1 MLATSLNAAN
11 AWLILVSSAVII
23 WLFIWGGI
31 KMWHVHQAGV
41 LREQLSPMLNDIKM
55 EQSRQA
61 TVIADIHH
69 EVNLNSGSSIKD
81 AVLAIRSSQ
90 SVTNSTLLDL
100 STKTDRI
107 DKGLE
112 RHLGLHDGMELMN
125 REGA

>member
-1 MLATSLNAAN
+1 
-11 AWLILVSSAVII
+11 
-23 WLFIWGGI
+23 
-31 KMWHVHQAGV
+31 MWHVHQAGV